1 MRNRPKRRIASVVA
15 ALGCAFVAAAACS
28 NTVQGTLN
36 LVTGP
41 DDGFAATPKPT
52 SLIVQLISVPGGD
65 ATTIGETSLPAPAGL
80 ALPPEDPNATNIV
93 RVTGFDEKGD
103 AVVSGSSVPFQL
115 GEITGATL
123 NLFVQR
129 TGQFSRL
136 PSIDGGT
143 ATLPAPPSS
152 TPLLASYSEFLLIA
166 DGTGKAATTQVYDT
180 FAWGLAAGGP
190 VLSIPPLSL
199 AYVDSYTGPDAAAD
213 ASTISALL
221 TLGANGKGNWLD
233 LTDSVS
239 VDAEF
244 SAEASAPPGGS
255 FADVAG
261 GQSIVSA
268 DDGSVYIVGATRR
281 TGAATASILHV
292 ESNGVLDWA
301 TLKTPRLGAA
311 AAYVPGAG
319 LYVFGGNVVADG
331 SAGPDGSTEDG
342 AELIQKGFNVPSPL
356 GIPFD
361 STTGAGAVALDT
373 THVLL
378 AGGVTATGNA
388 SPVRLYTTGSL
399 VDGGPPLMTSSLP
412 VTFVTAQAFA
422 LSGVGDTNDFAA
434 VVVGTEASGVT
445 SAYKLTASRATLL
458 PFRVPRSN
466 AQAIILPNGSLG
478 VVGGDATTIESFI
491 P

>member
-1 MRNRPKRRIASVVA
+1 MAAVAA

-28 NTVQGTLN
+28 NTVQGTLI
-36 LVTGP
+36 LITGP

-52 SLIVQLISVPGGD
+52 SLIVQLIGVPSGD
-65 ATTIGETSLPAPAGL
+65 ASTIGTTSLPTDAGL
-80 ALPPEDPNATNIV
+80 TLQPQDPTSVNIV
-93 RVTGFDEKGD
+93 RVTGFDEKRD

-115 GEITGATL
+115 GEITGASL

-129 TGQFSRL
+129 TGEFSRL
-136 PSIDGGT
+136 PSLDGGA

-166 DGTGKAATTQVYDT
+166 DGTGKTAATQVYDT
-180 FAWGLAAGGP
+180 FAWGLAPGGP
-190 VLSIPPLSL
+190 VLSLPPLSL
-199 AYVDSYTGPDAAAD
+199 AYVDNYTGPDAAAD
-213 ASTISALL
+213 AGTISALL

-239 VDAEF
+239 VDAEVT
-244 SAEASAPPGGS
+244 AEASPPPGGS

-261 GQSIVSA
+261 GQSIVSS

-281 TGAATASILHV
+281 TGSATASILHV

-311 AAYVPGAG
+311 AAYVQGVG
-319 LYVFGGNVVADG
+319 LYVFGGNTVPDA
-331 SAGPDGSTEDG
+331 SAGPDAATIDDG
-342 AELIQKGFNVPSPL
+342 AELVGKGQTMPTPL
-356 GIPFD
+356 AVPFD
-361 STTGAGAVALDT
+361 TTTGAGAVALDT

-378 AGGVTATGNA
+378 AGGVTAGGSA
-388 SPVRLYTTGSL
+388 APVRLFTTGNL
-399 VDGGPPLMTSSLP
+399 LDGGGSSTTTTLP
-412 VTFVTAQAFA
+412 VKFVTAQVFA
-422 LSGVGDTNDFAA
+422 LSGVGDAGDFAA

-445 SAYKLTASRATLL
+445 SAYKLTASSATPL

-466 AQAIILPNGSLG
+466 AQAILLPNGSLG
-478 VVGGDATTIESFI
+478 VVGGDATTIETFI